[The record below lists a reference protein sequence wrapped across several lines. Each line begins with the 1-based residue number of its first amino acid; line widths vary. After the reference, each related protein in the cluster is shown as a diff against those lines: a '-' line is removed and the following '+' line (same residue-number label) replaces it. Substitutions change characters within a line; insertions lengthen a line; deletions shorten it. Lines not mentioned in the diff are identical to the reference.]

1 MDPSSEHLPL
11 IRIMITDSC
20 SCKVSKVTIS
30 KFPLRVL
37 SQDMS
42 TSNMAPV
49 KPEIVIGCV
58 AYCEGTHSQ
67 KYSMQNPKP

>member
-1 MDPSSEHLPL
+1 MS
-11 IRIMITDSC
+11 RICKFNCAKIAYTVVEWDSC

-67 KYSMQNPKP
+67 KY